1 MLLPELTSC
10 EKAQVCKRLRD
21 DHGLSPQQIADKT
34 GLSRSHVSYL
44 LSLASSPEAIFTMV
58 KNGQVSGQL
67 AVRVVRQFGDKAHEI
82 LLGLQ
87 SEWGGV
93 AGLERTEALETLLLE
108 LAQKHGLQDSTTES
122 PAEDEEQDLC

>member
-1 MLLPELTSC
+1 MLVPELTSC

-21 DHGLSPQQIADKT
+21 DHGLSRQQIADKT

-44 LSLASSPEAIFTMV
+44 LSLASTPEAIFTMV

-87 SEWGGV
+87 SEWGGA
-93 AGLERTEALETLLLE
+93 AGLERTEALETRLLE
-108 LAQKHGLQDSTTES
+108 LAQKYGLQNSTTES
-122 PAEDEEQDLC
+122 PVEDEEQDPC